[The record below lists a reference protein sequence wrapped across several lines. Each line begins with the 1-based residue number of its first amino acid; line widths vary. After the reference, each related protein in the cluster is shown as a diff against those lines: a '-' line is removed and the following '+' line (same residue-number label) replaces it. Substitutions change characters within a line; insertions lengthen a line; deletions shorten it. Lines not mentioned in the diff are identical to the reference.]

1 VNLNPR
7 RWAQLGQQALRVWL
21 LRLSG
26 ATVGRGTR
34 VEAGVVARR
43 GWTGIRP
50 GRVIIAPEC
59 ELDVGV
65 VLDAFGGEINLGKN
79 VFLGPY
85 AVIYGHGSVSIG
97 DHTLVAMHCQI
108 LSSNHAVPPFG
119 TDIRSQPDVLLPTR
133 VGRDVWLGAGV
144 TILGGVSVGD
154 GCVIG
159 AGSVV
164 TKSLPPGA
172 IAFGSPAA
180 IKGFRDG
187 RPAPFDPG
195 QTDYR

>member
-1 VNLNPR
+1 
-7 RWAQLGQQALRVWL
+7 L
-21 LRLSG
+21 LRLRG
-26 ATVGRGTR
+26 AAVGARTR
-34 VEAGVVARR
+34 VEAGVIARR
-43 GWTGIRP
+43 GWAGNGP

-85 AVIYGHGSVSIG
+85 VVIYGHGGVSIG

-133 VGRDVWLGAGV
+133 LGRDVWLGAGV
-144 TILGGVSVGD
+144 TILGGVTVGD
-154 GCVIG
+154 GCVVG

-172 IAFGSPAA
+172 IAFGSPAV
-180 IKGFRDG
+180 IKGYRDG
-187 RPAPFDPG
+187 RPAPSGPG
-195 QTDYR
+195 PADYR